1 MDRWDDLKFLLAI
14 ERHGTMAAAARALG
28 TNPATVSRRMERM
41 ADELG
46 MNPVIK
52 TPAGWGTNPEVR
64 GLIEASDRFHEE
76 IEREKNRL
84 RLKHGLQSAE
94 IRVACSPLISG
105 HILIPALAECARE
118 MENIQLSFHNRAMIE
133 TLSGNDVII
142 SSLRPRAGRL
152 ISRKIGSIRVQVFA
166 PERDP
171 AIRDWVGLGVELRE
185 FEPMVCATQYFGQ
198 PPRIHVDTFDHLQL
212 VMRATRLAGLLPV
225 ASGLEMADFVA
236 VPDTAQSCDLYMS
249 YHESRRG
256 DPAITQVTGFIAQS
270 VANSSFTRL
279 GDGISGRR

>member
-52 TPAGWGTNPEVR
+52 TPAGWGTNPEVQ

-76 IEREKNRL
+76 VEREKNRL
-84 RLKHGLQSAE
+84 RFKHGLQSAE

-105 HILIPALAECARE
+105 HILIPALAECAAE

-142 SSLRPRAGRL
+142 SVVRPRAGRL
-152 ISRKIGSIRVQVFA
+152 ISRKIGTITVQVFA
-166 PERDP
+166 PDRDP
-171 AIRDWVGLGVELRE
+171 EIRDWVGLGADVRE
-185 FEPMVCATQYFGQ
+185 FEPMIRAERYFGQ
-198 PPRIHVDTFDHLQL
+198 PPRIHVDTFDHVLL
-212 VMRATRLAGLLPV
+212 VMRATGLAGLLPR
-225 ASGLEMADFVA
+225 ASGLDMPGFVA
-236 VPDTAQSCDLYMS
+236 VAETAEACDLYMS

-256 DPAITQVTGFIAQS
+256 DPAITQVTRFIAQS
-270 VANSSFTRL
+270 VAQSIYTRAGEGL
-279 GDGISGRR
+279 TGLC